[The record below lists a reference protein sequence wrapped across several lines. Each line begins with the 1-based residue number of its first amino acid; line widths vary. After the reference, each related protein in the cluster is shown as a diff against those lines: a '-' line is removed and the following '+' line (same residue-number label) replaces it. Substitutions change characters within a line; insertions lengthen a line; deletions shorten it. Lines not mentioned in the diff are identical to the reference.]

1 MKAPPATA
9 AMATTPTTT
18 PAAMPAVFGLLDD
31 ELELLLL
38 LLLVAV
44 GPAVTI
50 MVCPPT
56 VTTDAC
62 ADLVALE
69 LEAAALVDVAADV
82 NAVDVDT
89 ESALGT
95 VSLVPLR

>member
-1 MKAPPATA
+1 MA
-9 AMATTPTTT
+9 AIATTPTTT

-31 ELELLLL
+31 ELEP

-69 LEAAALVDVAADV
+69 LAAAALVDVAADV

-89 ESALGT
+89 ESALDT
-95 VSLVPLR
+95 VSFVPLR